1 MVKFRCRIQ
10 IKTKERVFSMDILN
24 TVSLESNTKIKINF
38 DGGDLSSDAGILLF
52 KEFLFKIGAVKL
64 INRIFK
70 TNDSASF
77 RIHKDDANL
86 MQVIY
91 QIISA
96 YFEDDCADEL
106 TNEPVMTAILEKD
119 ALASQPTLSRFF
131 NRMDEDTLK
140 QLNQV
145 TRELRKV
152 IYSIKK
158 PEFMLFDIDSTLLD
172 TYGKQEGEGFN
183 YHYQAHGYHPLL
195 CYDGLTGDLLKAELR
210 DGTMYC
216 SKDADDFMKSLLE
229 EFTKDFPDMLL
240 FLRGDSGFA
249 SPALYEVLEE
259 KKCKY
264 TIRLKENAKLRELA
278 EDRNQALYRATKFNQ
293 VDYAV
298 EYGEFLYQAGSWSH
312 PRRVVFKIEK
322 PYGQMIHLYTFLV
335 TTMEM
340 EPYQVIQFYC
350 GRGKMENFIK
360 ESKSGFDFA
369 SVSSSS
375 KIVNANR
382 LLIHGLAYN
391 LFNWFRR
398 LALAASMR
406 KQRIDTIRLK
416 LLKIAARVVRSAR
429 YKYFKLCS
437 SCPYKKEFYETLE
450 NIRNLQP
457 QFVQ

>member
-1 MVKFRCRIQ
+1 MN
-10 IKTKERVFSMDILN
+10 ILN
-24 TVSLESNTKIKINF
+24 TVSLECNSKIKINF
-38 DGGDLSSDAGILLF
+38 DGGDLSSDAGLLLF
-52 KEFLFKIGAVKL
+52 KEFLYKIGADKL
-64 INRIFK
+64 IRRMFK
-70 TNDSASF
+70 TNDTALS

-86 MQVIY
+86 MQMIF
-91 QIISA
+91 QIVSA

-106 TNEPVMTAILEKD
+106 TNEPVMTTVLDKNV
-119 ALASQPTLSRFF
+119 LASQPTMSRFL
-131 NRMDEDTLK
+131 NRMDEDTLD
-140 QLNQV
+140 QLNRI

-183 YHYQAHGYHPLL
+183 YHYHAHGYHPLL

-216 SKDADDFMKSLLE
+216 GRESDRFMKSLLE
-229 EFTKDFPDMLL
+229 EFTCDFPDVPLY
-240 FLRGDSGFA
+240 LRGDSGFA
-249 SPALYEVLEE
+249 SPDLYEVLEE
-259 KKCKY
+259 KDCRY
-264 TIRLKENAKLRELA
+264 AIRLKENAKLRELA
-278 EDRNQALYRATKFNQ
+278 EEKNQALYRATRFNQ
-293 VDYAV
+293 TDYAV

-322 PYGQMIHLYTFLV
+322 PYGQLIHLYTFIV

-340 EPYQVIQFYC
+340 KPYQVIRFYC

-360 ESKSGFDFA
+360 EGKRGFDFTA
-369 SVSSSS
+369 VSSSS
-375 KIVNANR
+375 KVVNANR

-398 LALAASMR
+398 LALAANMR
-406 KQRIDTIRLK
+406 NQRIDTIRLK
-416 LLKIAARVVRSAR
+416 LLKIAAKVVSSAR

-437 SCPYKKEFYETLE
+437 SCPYKKEFFETLE
-450 NIRNLQP
+450 NIHRLQT
-457 QFVQ
+457 QLE

>member
-1 MVKFRCRIQ
+1 
-10 IKTKERVFSMDILN
+10 MDILN
-24 TVSLESNTKIKINF
+24 TVSLESNSQIKINF
-38 DGGDLSSDAGILLF
+38 DGGDLSSDAGLLLF

-64 INRIFK
+64 VNRMFK
-70 TNDSASF
+70 TNDTAWF
-77 RIHKDDANL
+77 RIHKDDTNL

-91 QIISA
+91 QIISS

-106 TNEPVMTAILEKD
+106 TNEPVMTVILEKD

-131 NRMDEDTLK
+131 NRMDGDTLS
-140 QLNQV
+140 QLNQII
-145 TRELRKV
+145 RELRKV

-172 TYGKQEGEGFN
+172 TYGNQEGEGFN

-195 CYDGLTGDLLKAELR
+195 CYDGLTGDLLKAQLR

-216 SKDADDFMKSLLE
+216 SKEADIFMKSLLD
-229 EFTKDFPDMLL
+229 EFLCDFPDMPL

-249 SPALYEVLEE
+249 SPDLYEVLED
-259 KKCKY
+259 KNCKY
-264 TIRLKENAKLRELA
+264 AIRLKENAKLRELA
-278 EDRNQALYRATKFNQ
+278 E
-293 VDYAV
+293 V
-298 EYGEFLYQAGSWSH
+298 LYQAGSWNH

-322 PYGQMIHLYTFLV
+322 PYGQMVHLYTFIV
-335 TTMEM
+335 TTLEM

-360 ESKSGFDFA
+360 ECKSGFDFA

-375 KIVNANR
+375 KLVNANR
-382 LLIHGLAYN
+382 LLVHALAYN

-416 LLKIAARVVRSAR
+416 LLKIAARVVKSAR

-457 QFVQ
+457 QLE

>member
-1 MVKFRCRIQ
+1 
-10 IKTKERVFSMDILN
+10 MDILN
-24 TVSLESNTKIKINF
+24 TISLESNSQIKINF
-38 DGGDLSSDAGILLF
+38 DGGDLSSDAGLLLF

-64 INRIFK
+64 VNRMFK
-70 TNDSASF
+70 TNDTAWF
-77 RIHKDDANL
+77 RVHKDDTNL

-91 QIISA
+91 QIISS

-106 TNEPVMTAILEKD
+106 TNEPVMTVILEKD

-131 NRMDEDTLK
+131 NRMDGDTLS
-140 QLNQV
+140 QLNQI

-172 TYGKQEGEGFN
+172 IYGNQEGEGFN

-195 CYDGLTGDLLKAELR
+195 CYDGLTGDLLKAQLR

-216 SKDADDFMKSLLE
+216 SKEADIFLKSLLD
-229 EFTKDFPDMLL
+229 EFLCDFPDMPL

-249 SPALYEVLEE
+249 SPDLYEVLED
-259 KKCKY
+259 KNCKY
-264 TIRLKENAKLRELA
+264 AIRLKENAKLRELA
-278 EDRNQALYRATKFNQ
+278 E
-293 VDYAV
+293 V
-298 EYGEFLYQAGSWSH
+298 LYQAGSWNH

-322 PYGQMIHLYTFLV
+322 PYGQMVHLYTFIV
-335 TTMEM
+335 TTLEM

-360 ESKSGFDFA
+360 ECKSGFDFA

-375 KIVNANR
+375 KLVNANR
-382 LLIHGLAYN
+382 LLVHALAYN

-398 LALAASMR
+398 LALAVSMR

-416 LLKIAARVVRSAR
+416 LLKIAARVVKSAR

-457 QFVQ
+457 QLE

>member
-1 MVKFRCRIQ
+1 
-10 IKTKERVFSMDILN
+10 MDILN
-24 TVSLESNTKIKINF
+24 TVSLECNSQIKINF
-38 DGGDLSSDAGILLF
+38 DGGDLSSDAGLLLF
-52 KEFLFKIGAVKL
+52 KEFLFKIGAIKL
-64 INRIFK
+64 INRLFK
-70 TNDSASF
+70 TNDTAWY

-131 NRMDEDTLK
+131 NRMDQDSLA
-140 QLNQV
+140 QFNQII
-145 TRELRKV
+145 RELRKV

-172 TYGKQEGEGFN
+172 TYGDQEGEGFN
-183 YHYQAHGYHPLL
+183 PHYQAHGYHPLL

-216 SKDADDFMKSLLE
+216 SKEADLFMKSLLD
-229 EFTKDFPDMLL
+229 EFICDFPDMPLY
-240 FLRGDSGFA
+240 LRGDSGFA
-249 SPALYEVLEE
+249 APELYEVLED
-259 KKCKY
+259 KDCKY
-264 TIRLKENAKLRELA
+264 AIRLKENKKLRELA
-278 EDRNQALYRATKFNQ
+278 EEEDQALYRATRSNQ
-293 VDYAV
+293 VDHAV
-298 EYGEFLYQAGSWSH
+298 EYGEFMYQAGSWSH

-322 PYGQMIHLYTFLV
+322 PYGQMVHLYTFIV

-340 EPYQVIQFYC
+340 APYQVIQFYC
-350 GRGKMENFIK
+350 GRGKMENYIK
-360 ESKSGFDFA
+360 EGKSGFDLA

-375 KIVNANR
+375 KVVNANR
-382 LLIHGLAYN
+382 LMVHVLAYN

-398 LALAASMR
+398 VALAANMR
-406 KQRIDTIRLK
+406 KQQIDTIRLK
-416 LLKIAARVVRSAR
+416 LMKIAARVVRSAR

-437 SCPYKKEFYETLE
+437 SCPYKKEFYETLD
-450 NIRNLQP
+450 NIHKLRPQLQW
-457 QFVQ
+457 